1 MKNAGFAFDFTTS
14 PSQIVAHKGDTW
26 IFIDNRGSY
35 YNQTIVTTK
44 EMKQEVTAD
53 ASSLSGE
60 INKSGHVAVYGIH
73 FDTGKATLLPDS
85 ENVLGEIVKL
95 LQQNAD
101 LKLRVEGDTD
111 NQRNAAANQAL
122 SERRAQAVVA
132 RLTAHGVE
140 ASRLS
145 AKGMGQTQTKP
156 VADNGAEGDR
166 AKNRRVEL
174 AKQ

>member
-1 MKNAGFAFDFTTS
+1 MKNAGFAIDFTIS
-14 PSQIVAHKGDTW
+14 PSQIVAHQGDTW

-53 ASSLSGE
+53 ASSLSDE

-101 LKLRVEGDTD
+101 LKLRVEGYTD
-111 NQRNAAANQAL
+111 NQGNAAANQAL

-132 RLTAHGVE
+132 WLTAHGVE
-140 ASRLS
+140 AARLS
-145 AKGMGQTQTKP
+145 AKGMGQTKS
-156 VADNGAEGDR
+156 VAR
-166 AKNRRVEL
+166 
-174 AKQ
+174 QWC